1 MTIVLYEEANHEE
14 SFISRDNIVSYFDLV
29 FLYIC
34 NLSEIMFI
42 YSLLISH

>member
-1 MTIVLYEEANHEE
+1 MTYGLYEEANHEE
-14 SFISRDNIVSYFDLV
+14 SFISRHDMVSYFSLV

-42 YSLLISH
+42 YSLLIAH